1 MNQVYQRRMWI
12 FSCVQLEMEDFLATE
27 SRFLIPK
34 KKYYIFMRLKGKQF
48 LATISFFKFVI
59 NPKNFS

>member
-34 KKYYIFMRLKGKQF
+34 KILHIYEVEG
-48 LATISFFKFVI
+48 
-59 NPKNFS
+59 